1 VKEKTKFINARRRGF
16 LKGAA
21 VAGSVTAT
29 GAAIADERV
38 DSLADTAVPS
48 PAGSKGYHETDL
60 VREYYKKA
68 RF

>member
-21 VAGSVTAT
+21 VAGSAAAT
-29 GAAIADERV
+29 GAAIADESV
-38 DSLADTAVPS
+38 DSSADTSALS
-48 PAGSKGYHETDL
+48 TTASKGYHETDL

>member
-1 VKEKTKFINARRRGF
+1 MKEKTKFINANRRGF

-21 VAGSVTAT
+21 VAGGTAAA
-29 GAAIADERV
+29 GAAIADQGI
-38 DSLADTAVPS
+38 DQAADAPVLTPTE
-48 PAGSKGYHETDL
+48 SKGYHETAL